1 MYADFRLKVR
11 DFFKRNKSK
20 ITIVLILW
28 AIVIIINLILKTIKE
43 PQIPSTSYTP
53 HTAIMNNSDVPKK
66 QQEPIEKLIEEYIGY
81 CNNKEYEKAYN
92 LLSNECKSALYPNI
106 DDFKKYVDNVFKGK
120 KVYSIQNYSNVDN
133 TYVYEVS
140 IFEDILA
147 TGLTGEENFDIYS
160 EKFVIKNSNGNLSLA
175 IREYIGTEENYQVYE
190 DDFIKVEVQSVKQ
203 SYETQ
208 TYKVKLTNRSEYK
221 IVLANK
227 TEKNEIMLELEKEN
241 RNMQNISDK
250 GIILLPYD
258 SKEIEMEFVKFFDED
273 EKAKSIIFN
282 AVRVLRTYSGLESKR
297 QQELDNAVK
306 LYSFKVG
313 L

>member
-120 KVYSIQNYSNVDN
+120 KVYSIQHYSNVDN